1 MVFGVINARGVTLL
15 TGVEVFSGVGVGDFK
30 PINVGVVVNV
40 RVGVTGVAVGMGVY
54 VFVDVNTGV
63 DVAAGFR
70 DKPPSEQEKD
80 RTAQARKMVVFFMG
94 APALRWGILLK
105 AHNTCKARVW

>member
-1 MVFGVINARGVTLL
+1 MNTIGGVALTAGVAVSSCV
-15 TGVEVFSGVGVGDFK
+15 GVEDFKPTNVGVGVK
-30 PINVGVVVNV
+30 VS
-40 RVGVTGVAVGMGVY
+40 VGVTGVAVGMGVY
-54 VFVDVNTGV
+54 VFVDVNIGV

-80 RTAQARKMVVFFMG
+80 RTAQARRMVVFFMG

-105 AHNTCKARVW
+105 VHNTCKARAW